1 MPENWGHSTE
11 ETEVP
16 FSEGKGWQFLPLAMQ
31 HQVSQDI
38 NDPLLVHTTMK
49 NCWQELQV
57 HMCSRYKPF
66 IVYWWKEILVN
77 CKVKF
82 QLYPTNSISGG
93 KSNTTI
99 ELYNPVFLENDIMVH
114 QSPST
119 QQHDMILFFSPQA
132 TPSNLSCSWP
142 ALQLF
147 QLFQLCTPSWQLP
160 CTAAVM
166 IIHARSICFKMWTT
180 T

>member
-1 MPENWGHSTE
+1 M
-11 ETEVP
+11 P
-16 FSEGKGWQFLPLAMQ
+16 FSEEKGWVFFHWARQ
-31 HQVSQDI
+31 HQVCQDI
-38 NDPLLVHTTMK
+38 NDPFLMHTTME

-93 KSNTTI
+93 KSNTTS

-114 QSPST
+114 QSPFNIT
-119 QQHDMILFFSPQA
+119 TWHDLAVQPPGYSPVPWA
-132 TPSNLSCSWP
+132 GPG
-142 ALQLF
+142 LQV
-147 QLFQLCTPSWQLP
+147 QLFQLCIPSCHLP
-160 CTAAVM
+160 MHTNSYDHSCTEYLL
-166 IIHARSICFKMWTT
+166 
-180 T
+180 